1 MPVESQPRNTRGPV
15 RLAWGVSALVAIAAW
30 AVGCGEPQSPI
41 ATGRIPAQTV
51 EVGNT
56 ESLDL
61 AGYFS
66 DADGDVLSYSATS
79 SDPGVATTAVSG
91 TAVRVTAVAAGN
103 AKVTVTALDPG
114 GLSAD
119 QTFAVTVPNRAPVA
133 VGRIPDAETF
143 VGDSVEIAFA
153 GYFDDPDGDA
163 LTYAVASSDPGI
175 VVATFSG
182 ANVRVAGVSQGVA
195 TVTLTARDPGG
206 LSATQTFSATVPNRS
221 PEAVGQIDDVETFV
235 GESVEIELEGYFSD
249 PDGDD
254 LAYSATS
261 SNTRVV
267 TVSVAG
273 ATLRLA
279 GGGQGSATVAVI
291 ATDVGGLTAEQGF
304 TTSVTDRDRGVLEIL
319 YDSTD
324 GDNWLRNANWKST
337 APLDW
342 WYGISTDSSGRV
354 TEIILDWNDLTG
366 SIPAE
371 LGDLANLEILD
382 LDDNELSGLI
392 PSELGGLASLEI
404 LDLDDNELSGLI
416 PSELGGLANLE
427 ILDLGRNDLT
437 GSIPAELGDL
447 ANLKDLLLDW
457 NDLTAIPAE
466 LGGLASLEILDLHYN
481 ELHGSIPAELGDLA
495 NLDTLDLSHND
506 LTGSIP
512 SELGDLA
519 NLSGLDLSWN
529 ELTGSIP
536 AELGDLA
543 NLSGLDL
550 SWNELTGSIPAELG
564 GLANLEFLDL
574 SSNELSGSIP
584 AELGDLANLSGL
596 DLSSNEL
603 SGSIPAELGDLA
615 NLSGLDLDWNEL
627 TGSIPAELGD
637 LANLEWLNLSANA
650 LTGSIPAE
658 LGDLANLDTLDL
670 HDNYLTGSIPAEL
683 GDLANL
689 EKLYLH
695 WNDLTGSIPAE
706 LGDLANLSALALQR
720 NKLTGSTPNSFLDL
734 TLSWFSFNTNYGLC
748 VPNTDDFDKW
758 LDEIERW
765 SGPRC

>member
-1 MPVESQPRNTRGPV
+1 MPIESPPRNTRGPV

-56 ESLDL
+56 ESVDL

-103 AKVTVTALDPG
+103 AKVTVTASDPG

-119 QTFAVTVPNRAPVA
+119 QTFAVTVPNRAPVS

-143 VGDSVEIAFA
+143 VGESVEIAVA
-153 GYFDDPDGDA
+153 VYFDDPDGDA
-163 LTYAVASSDPGI
+163 LTYAVASSDPS
-175 VVATFSG
+175 VATAS
-182 ANVRVAGVSQGVA
+182 VAGATLRATGVGQGA
-195 TVTLTARDPGG
+195 ATMTVTASDPGG
-206 LSATQTFSATVPNRS
+206 LSATETFTVTVSNRS
-221 PEAVGQIDDVETFV
+221 PEAVGQIDDAETFVGDSVEIELAEYFSDPDGDQLTYAAASSDPGVATVSVAGATLRAMGVGQGTATTTVTASDPGGLSATQTFTVTVPNRGPEAVGEIDDAETFV

-279 GGGQGSATVAVI
+279 GVGHGSAAVAVI
-291 ATDVGGLTAEQGF
+291 ATDVGGLTAEQDF

-324 GDNWLRNANWKST
+324 GDNWWRNANWKST
-337 APLDW
+337 APLDD

-354 TEIILDWNDLTG
+354 TEILLEDNDLTG

-382 LDDNELSGLI
+382 LTWNDLTGSI
-392 PSELGGLASLEI
+392 PAELGNLSNLESLVLHLNDLTGSIPAELGDLASLEV
-404 LDLDDNELSGLI
+404 LDLSSNDLTGSI
-416 PSELGGLANLE
+416 PAELGDLANLE
-427 ILDLGRNDLT
+427 ELDLSSNDLT

-447 ANLKDLLLDW
+447 ANLK
-457 NDLTAIPAE
+457 
-466 LGGLASLEILDLHYN
+466 ILDLS
-481 ELHGSIPAELGDLA
+481 LQIPGGG
-495 NLDTLDLSHND
+495 

-519 NLSGLDLSWN
+519 NLEELYLYYNDLTGSIPSELGGLASLEILDLHWN
-529 ELTGSIP
+529 ELTSIP

-543 NLSGLDL
+543 NLKELVLWYNG
-550 SWNELTGSIPAELG
+550 LTGIPGELG
-564 GLANLEFLDL
+564 GLASLEV
-574 SSNELSGSIP
+574 
-584 AELGDLANLSGL
+584 
-596 DLSSNEL
+596 
-603 SGSIPAELGDLA
+603 
-615 NLSGLDLDWNEL
+615 
-627 TGSIPAELGD
+627 
-637 LANLEWLNLSANA
+637 
-650 LTGSIPAE
+650 
-658 LGDLANLDTLDL
+658 LDL
-670 HDNYLTGSIPAEL
+670 HS
-683 GDLANL
+683 
-689 EKLYLH
+689 
-695 WNDLTGSIPAE
+695 NDLTF
-706 LGDLANLSALALQR
+706 R
-720 NKLTGSTPNSFLDL
+720 YRR
-734 TLSWFSFNTNYGLC
+734 SWATSRTWRFWTCTTTS
-748 VPNTDDFDKW
+748 
-758 LDEIERW
+758 
-765 SGPRC
+765 